1 MGWDVVGPA
10 APKGPVREKG
20 EKISCPTHGKG
31 SALVP
36 PHHPHPVGI
45 WVPCGTAST
54 PPKPALGW
62 GSPWFKAHFPGGSDT
77 WGQATSTRSHL
88 RGGGQGGGL
97 QNSSAGVPEPRGGC
111 GSGSLPPGA
120 PVPGISSAGAIR
132 DVWPHLGVLVG
143 LHPHLLPCIPQVFH
157 LVPSPLQDEGNQ
169 RTKRSGRT
177 SLFPLFFSLGHGWK
191 RLLWR
196 PCPDPGWPRPC

>member
-1 MGWDVVGPA
+1 MGWDVVGLA

-54 PPKPALGW
+54 PLKPALGL
-62 GSPWFKAHFPGGSDT
+62 GSAWFKAPFPGGSDT

-88 RGGGQGGGL
+88 RGGGQGGNL
-97 QNSSAGVPEPRGGC
+97 QNSSQGVPEPRGGC
-111 GSGSLPPGA
+111 GSGSLPPWCSCARDKQCRSHMRRVA
-120 PVPGISSAGAIR
+120 PSGCAGGPPSPPPALHPTGVSPCAQPSAG
-132 DVWPHLGVLVG
+132 
-143 LHPHLLPCIPQVFH
+143 
-157 LVPSPLQDEGNQ
+157 
-169 RTKRSGRT
+169 
-177 SLFPLFFSLGHGWK
+177 
-191 RLLWR
+191 
-196 PCPDPGWPRPC
+196 